1 MAKSSENIM
10 RTMTKNECKAGE
22 ESTNIESSPYIINSV
37 GGIEPSPQAKKIIHL
52 YAIGEIDLETAK
64 RELLKEYNK

>member
-22 ESTNIESSPYIINSV
+22 ESTNIESLAYIINSV
-37 GGIEPSPQAKKIIHL
+37 GGLEPSPQAKKIIHL
-52 YAIGEIDLETAK
+52 YAKGDIDLETAK
-64 RELLKEYNK
+64 RALLKRYL

>member
-22 ESTNIESSPYIINSV
+22 ESTNIESLAYIINSV
-37 GGIEPSPQAKKIIHL
+37 GGVELSPQAKKIIYL
-52 YAIGEIDLETAK
+52 YATSEIDLDTAK
-64 RELLKEYNK
+64 KELLKE